1 MTCMAQT
8 GPICASGSIGA
19 CSDIRYKRS
28 ISNVSNALE
37 LVSRLRGVTFD
48 WRTDEFPER
57 KFSEKRQIGFIAQ
70 ELIDVLPSVVTEDTD
85 GYYSVDYARITPL
98 LVEAIKELKTE
109 NNTKEQQIAEL
120 QARLETL
127 EKLVTMTL
135 TDANALSHQR

>member
-1 MTCMAQT
+1 M
-8 GPICASGSIGA
+8 
-19 CSDIRYKRS
+19 
-28 ISNVSNALE
+28 
-37 LVSRLRGVTFD
+37 SRLRGVTFD